1 MTCYVIE
8 TDTSYKILLGRPW
21 IHENL
26 VVPSTLHQSFQY
38 VGDEGK
44 VHKVFAE
51 KRPFRASE
59 SHCADAQ
66 MYEQEAEAEE
76 DTNPELVIARKPEVR
91 QKKYMV
97 FINDKT
103 IQPKP
108 QSGKYSVN
116 DVPNPLANNRANR

>member
-1 MTCYVIE
+1 
-8 TDTSYKILLGRPW
+8 
-21 IHENL
+21 
-26 VVPSTLHQSFQY
+26 
-38 VGDEGK
+38 

-59 SHCADAQ
+59 SHCADAK

-76 DTNPELVIARKPEVR
+76 DKNPELVIARKPEVR

-108 QSGKYSVN
+108 KSGKYKVN
-116 DVPNPLANNRANR
+116 DVPNPLANNKANR